1 MDSTLKYDDA
11 VAQIGMVSPVVARRL
26 KPTAGNKQKA
36 KSALQQSKVTPTGK
50 RPAAG
55 VVVDASAKKLRA
67 DSLKSNAN
75 LGDSGVSSPTEVG
88 HSVVISSLSAK
99 KELRGK
105 TATVVSIGSAW
116 TKVSVP
122 GTGDVSL
129 RAKELSPSGAPAAA
143 PRAQSK
149 ITLGSSV
156 GAYPAADHGTK
167 GLSSAAAARAL
178 GRGGGAA
185 SAQGAADLVGAV
197 CDFEVA
203 RVRGASSSASSAS
216 ATAAEPL
223 VDLLQAVGQAAKRA
237 VPHAVATAR
246 ARRLASATSGQ
257 ASKLAAEVEAL
268 RKAEQAWA
276 ALEAAQE
283 AHDGNEDPETA
294 EVSDS
299 GEGEGGDSDEDDNG
313 QAGFELTLSKDAD
326 RGQQRVETAALE
338 LELLNQKVMRTQ
350 VVARHASETESALAR
365 SNQGLHFTGDLA
377 EVAAPGDAKGAIRGL
392 LAKSPKR

>member
-1 MDSTLKYDDA
+1 MDSTLAYDDA
-11 VAQIGMVSPVVARRL
+11 LAQIGMVSPVVARRQ

-36 KSALQQSKVTPTGK
+36 KQASQQPKVTPTGK
-50 RPAAG
+50 RPVAG
-55 VVVDASAKKLRA
+55 VVVDASAKKLRT
-67 DSLKSNAN
+67 DSSNSNAN
-75 LGDSGVSSPTEVG
+75 TSDIGAPSRAEVG
-88 HSVVISSLSAK
+88 HSVIISQNAK

-105 TATVVSIGSAW
+105 TATVVSVGSAW
-116 TKVSVP
+116 TKVNVP
-122 GTGDVSL
+122 GTGEVSL
-129 RAKELSPSGAPAAA
+129 RAKELSPSGEAAA
-143 PRAQSK
+143 PRVQSK
-149 ITLGSSV
+149 ITLGPSV
-156 GAYPAADHGTK
+156 GAYPAADPSSK
-167 GLSSAAAARAL
+167 GLSAAAAARAL
-178 GRGGGAA
+178 GRGSGAA

-203 RVRGASSSASSAS
+203 RVRGASSSASSGS
-216 ATAAEPL
+216 ATTAEPL
-223 VDLLQAVGQAAKRA
+223 VDLLEAVGQAAKRA

-246 ARRLASATSGQ
+246 ARRLASVTSGQ
-257 ASKLAAEVEAL
+257 ASKLTAEVEAL

-283 AHDGNEDPETA
+283 AHGGNEDPETA
-294 EVSDS
+294 AVSDS

-313 QAGFELTLSKDAD
+313 QAGFELVLSKDAD
-326 RGQQRVETAALE
+326 RGQQRVEAAALE
-338 LELLNQKVMRTQ
+338 LELLNQKAMRTQ